1 MDKPIEEGKLI
12 FLYAKGEKNVVTEKD
27 FLIDSSFS
35 SFKCEK
41 LIKKKYKDKEQEKE
55 KESTILLL
63 SSTFN
68 PSIFQTKSSRNNY
81 IN

>member
-12 FLYAKGEKNVVTEKD
+12 FLYAKGEKNEVTEKD

-41 LIKKKYKDKEQEKE
+41 LIKKNIK
-55 KESTILLL
+55 
-63 SSTFN
+63 
-68 PSIFQTKSSRNNY
+68 TKNKKKKKKKNQQFY
-81 IN
+81 YYHQPLTLQN